1 MTFEE
6 AVKQAV
12 QHAKAPDEQ
21 TEQYIQSTQFFNAI
35 NDFGGYE
42 DMPAYETIL
51 KYALSKG
58 LVKKLIDA
66 GDNDMKTNQLVAQAS
81 RNGGFRDDLVTDV
94 FNTLLNAVFGNKN
107 RKVGSQPKDT
117 PQPKPKKV
125 PQPNTINGHEYVDLG
140 LSVKWATCNI
150 GASKPEDYGDYFAWG
165 EDETKSTYT
174 EDNSATYGQTNYT
187 FRDAAK
193 KKWGGTWRMHTED
206 EFQELIDNCEW
217 TWTTQGGHNGFKVT
231 SKKNGN
237 SIFLP
242 AAGARYGSSLDK
254 VGTCGGYWSSTHYA
268 SISNYAYCLYFFG
281 NRLGVGNSN
290 RCSGRSVRPVSE

>member
-12 QHAKAPDEQ
+12 QHAKTQGEQ
-21 TEQYIQSTQFFNAI
+21 IEQYIQTKQFVNAI
-35 NDFGGYE
+35 DDLGGYV
-42 DMPAYETIL
+42 DVPAYETIL
-51 KYALSKG
+51 KFTISKG
-58 LVKKLIDA
+58 LVKKLIEA
-66 GDNDMKTNQLVAQAS
+66 GGNDMKTNQLVAQAS

-94 FNTLLNAVFGNKN
+94 FNTLLNAVFGNKIRN
-107 RKVGSQPKDT
+107 VGSQQKDT
-117 PQPKPKKV
+117 PQPQPKKV
-125 PQPNTINGHEYVDLG
+125 PLSNTINGHEYVDLG

-174 EDNSATYGQTNYT
+174 DDNSATYGRTNYT

-193 KKWGGTWRMHTED
+193 KKWGGTWRMPTAN
-206 EFQELIDNCEW
+206 EFQELIDNCTW
-217 TWTTQGGHNGFKVT
+217 TWTTQGGHNGHKVT

-242 AAGARYGSSLDK
+242 AAGGRGGSSLASA
-254 VGTCGGYWSSTHYA
+254 GAYGYCWSSSPGA
-268 SISNYAYCLYFFG
+268 SYSYYVWPPLHQQPPRRG
-281 NRLGVGNSN
+281 QP
-290 RCSGRSVRPVSE
+290 RSV

>member
-21 TEQYIQSTQFFNAI
+21 IEQYIQTKQFVNAI
-35 NDFGGYE
+35 KDFGGFK

-51 KYALSKG
+51 NFTISKG
-58 LVKKLIDA
+58 LVKKLIVA
-66 GDNDMKTNQLVAQAS
+66 GGSELKTNQLVAQAS

-94 FNTLLNAVFGNKN
+94 FNTLLNAVLK
-107 RKVGSQPKDT
+107 KA
-117 PQPKPKKV
+117 PQL
-125 PQPNTINGHEYVDLG
+125 NTINGHEYVDLG

-150 GASKPEDYGDYFAWG
+150 GASKPEDCGDYFAWG
-165 EDETKSTYT
+165 EDETKPKYYPSNNTT
-174 EDNSATYGQTNYT
+174 ENSYFK
-187 FRDAAK
+187 FRDAAR
-193 KKWGGTWRMHTED
+193 KKWSGTWRMPTAN

-217 TWTTQGGHNGFKVT
+217 TWTTQGVLDGYKVT

-242 AAGARYGSSLDK
+242 AAG
-254 VGTCGGYWSSTHYA
+254 
-268 SISNYAYCLYFFG
+268 
-281 NRLGVGNSN
+281 
-290 RCSGRSVRPVSE
+290 